1 VLGEG
6 GGVGKSLAAVVAPV
20 RPLPR
25 VGAEVGGHGR
35 AWGETLVANRAAERL
50 LPTVGPQVSRQ
61 ISGLGECLAANFTAI
76 GLLSTVRA
84 HVRLER
90 GRASIAFA
98 THLTDVASRLAWRS
112 LGLGHRGMFSNRV
125 NRR

>member
-1 VLGEG
+1 M
-6 GGVGKSLAAVVAPV
+6 
-20 RPLPR
+20 
-25 VGAEVGGHGR
+25 
-35 AWGETLVANRAAERL
+35 ANWAAERL

-61 ISGLGECLAANFTAI
+61 ISGLGECLAANFTAV
-76 GLLSTVRA
+76 GLLSAVCA

-125 NRR
+125 NRRRDGSGTHTVSPGNGEPRRNTEGNRFHIVLLFR